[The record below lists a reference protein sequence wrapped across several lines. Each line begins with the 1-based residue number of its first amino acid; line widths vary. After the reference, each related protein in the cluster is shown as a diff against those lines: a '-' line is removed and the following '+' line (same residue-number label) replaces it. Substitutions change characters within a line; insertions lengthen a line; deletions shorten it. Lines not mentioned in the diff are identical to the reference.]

1 MKLGLILLTAVN
13 AILPIVLLIM
23 FGYILRRVN
32 FVSKDFV
39 KTGNKLVFNV
49 FLPCMLFINVYDIDN
64 LSMIQW
70 DIIIYACIMICV
82 IFLIGL
88 VTAVLLTPVPER
100 RGVILQCTF
109 RSNFALI
116 GIALAGALGGQE
128 AEATAA
134 IISAVTVPLFNI
146 LAVIA
151 LSIFIRKED
160 NSKYSAKNILIN
172 IAKNPLIIGVA
183 LGMMCLVIRTFQ
195 ASVWGEPI
203 FTFKDDTYFVYK
215 TISNLKTIASPFSLL
230 VLGGQFEFSAVRGLF
245 KEIAVGTIFR
255 TIVAPVIGIGG
266 AILLSENTDL
276 LNCGIQEY
284 PALVALFGAPVAVSS
299 AVMAGEMKNDEQL
312 ATQLVVWSSVCS
324 IATIFLIV
332 CVLMGLGY
340 LPM

>member
-1 MKLGLILLTAVN
+1 MKLGLILVTAVN
-13 AILPIVLLIM
+13 AVLPIVLLIM
-23 FGYILRRVN
+23 FGYFLRRIN
-32 FVSKDFV
+32 FISKDFV
-39 KTGNKLVFNV
+39 KMGNKLVFNIL
-49 FLPCMLFINVYDIDN
+49 LPCMLFINVYDIDS
-64 LSMIQW
+64 LDMIQW

-82 IFLIGL
+82 LFLLGL
-88 VTAVLLTPVPER
+88 VTAVLVTPVPER

-116 GIALAGALGGQE
+116 GIALAGALGGSE

-160 NSKYSAKNILIN
+160 NSKYSAKNILMN
-172 IAKNPLIIGVA
+172 IVRNPLIIGVA
-183 LGMMCLVIRTFQ
+183 LGILCLVLRTLQ
-195 ASVWGEPI
+195 ENIWGEPI
-203 FTFKDDTYFVYK
+203 FTLKDDTYFLYK

-255 TIVAPVIGIGG
+255 IVIAPVIGIGA
-266 AILLSENTDL
+266 AIILSEHTSL

-332 CVLMGLGY
+332 CVLMALGY
-340 LPM
+340 LPL